1 VSLSDQRRVKLILV
15 YILVNDK
22 QLGTRIS
29 LEGVTPLALSFFDDE
44 ELALLFQTSDGGR
57 YLVAINYASI
67 GFEQIEPMRGLQ
79 DLFDNEVAF
88 TNVCLA
94 PLNQSGNGEYSSLQ
108 PPHEIASLKCRF
120 RHLKTVS
127 HVEEN
132 ELISMALNG
141 RKGRRVGCISM
152 GDCEEV
158 EVLDMDEDEDG
169 DGDEEEEG
177 DVEMS
182 DVVEE

>member
-1 VSLSDQRRVKLILV
+1 MIV

-94 PLNQSGNGEYSSLQ
+94 PLNQSGNGKYSSLQ
-108 PPHEIASLKCRF
+108 SPHELESLKCRF

-132 ELISMALNG
+132 EQVSMALNG

-152 GDCEEV
+152 GDGKEV
-158 EVLDMDEDEDG
+158 EVLDMDEDEDR
-169 DGDEEEEG
+169 DDDEEEEG

-182 DVVEE
+182 DVVEERNKST